1 MSQTV
6 TDHNWN
12 QALRLA
18 AEGDGDAWRL
28 ILERY
33 ATRVFAL
40 LLRQCGNRD
49 LAEEITQATFV
60 KVLVSLGDYQEQG
73 RFEPWLFRI
82 AMNQLRDEIRRRKR
96 QATPMDMS
104 GGDGS
109 DESNPWAAVETKIVR
124 RDSPEDHSPFEEA
137 SRAEQIAR
145 MQAAVAQMSEA
156 DQEILYLRHT
166 AGLTFPQ
173 IAESLDQPLGTVLAR
188 GHRALGKLRKM
199 LAEDADFDG
208 NA

>member
-1 MSQTV
+1 MSQTM
-6 TDHNWN
+6 TDQDWN

-18 AEGDGDAWRL
+18 AEGDHEAWRVVL
-28 ILERY
+28 DRY

-60 KVLVSLGDYQEQG
+60 KVLVSLADYQEQG

-104 GGDGS
+104 GGDRS
-109 DESNPWAAVETKIVR
+109 DDSQPWAGIEASIVR
-124 RDSPEDHSPFEEA
+124 RDSPEDHSPFEQA

-145 MQAAVAQMSEA
+145 MQDAIAQMSEA

-199 LAEDADFDG
+199 LTEEDEAGDES
-208 NA
+208 